1 MSMTLQI
8 QILIYMIIIAFCT
21 GLYGYSK
28 GFRDGKSRGY
38 EIGRNIGRHP
48 ALKDRSPNN
57 G

>member
-8 QILIYMIIIAFCT
+8 QILIYIIIIAFLT

-28 GFRDGKSRGY
+28 GFRDGKSLGY
-38 EIGRNIGRHP
+38 EKGRNIARHP
-48 ALKDRSPNN
+48 ALRDRESHN

>member
-8 QILIYMIIIAFCT
+8 QILIYIIIIAFMT

-28 GFRDGKSRGY
+28 GFRDGKSLGY
-38 EIGRNIGRHP
+38 EKGRNIGRHP
-48 ALKDRSPNN
+48 ALRDRESYN